1 MFAEVGQNLQ
11 NLSIAKDEELEHVI
25 QAKKEIIQNYDKCI
39 NDAEGE
45 WKTTPNTDRKYS
57 EL

>member
-11 NLSIAKDEELEHVI
+11 NLSIAKDEEIEHVI
-25 QAKKEIIQNYDKCI
+25 QAKKKIIQKYNKCI

-45 WKTTPNTDRKYS
+45 WKTQLENVK
-57 EL
+57 